1 MDILQKTAERN
12 AAAAC
17 DDMMRAAD
25 NVAAELAD
33 LSPAMLADI
42 GAQIKRAADAIAKA
56 DKACKAR
63 ILDEAADGELR
74 GASFTA
80 RVVESVRWTL
90 DAKRVRS
97 EMGDAWCDE
106 RSKQA
111 HVRSVR
117 YAV

>member
-90 DAKRVRS
+90 DTKAIKD
-97 EMGDAWCDE
+97 EMGEDWTTA
-106 RSKQA
+106 RSKCA
-111 HVRSVR
+111 TVRSVR